1 MARVN
6 TVLGPIPA
14 EELGFV
20 AVHEHIGYG
29 MPGSELDTQWWKT
42 PEQRYEETVPKLRDV
57 PRELQALRRSD
68 VRRRHR
74 HLQRPRRRATT
85 SRCRRRPA
93 CTSSPPPASS
103 AGTPPCRFFE
113 RASVDYLYR
122 QFVHEI
128 TVGIGNTGARAGII
142 KVGVSRGFRM
152 KELDLRIY
160 RAAARA
166 ALATGVP
173 IFTHLAVDVEP
184 AIEIFHEEGLPLDR
198 VLFGHADDG
207 VSQGKVRDTWIADQG
222 GRIGFDTFG
231 YDLEL
236 PDPPFWGR
244 PRQERLDH
252 FLRYVQ
258 GGRVD
263 SVLASADANCSPLGW
278 PGVKGHTVNYL
289 FEVLIPALREA
300 GRRRGHDHP
309 DLRRP
314 PRRLPVPP
322 ELTGHDHADLRPQE
336 PGRRHRRR
344 RLRRRRRGQGAEPP
358 RRQRHRLRA
367 GRRDPRGR
375 RRHRPAPLHDGPV
388 QPAGASATPSRP

>member
-1 MARVN
+1 MKAVSHVN
-6 TVLGPIPA
+6 TVLGPIAP

-20 AVHEHIGYG
+20 AIHEHIGYG
-29 MPGSELDTQWWKT
+29 MPGSELDTTWWKT
-42 PEQRYEETVPKLRDV
+42 PEVRYEETVPKLRTFSANASPYGAATFVDATGICNGRDV
-57 PRELQALRRSD
+57 DYYQSLSEKTGVHIVAATGFVGGDTAL
-68 VRRRHR
+68 
-74 HLQRPRRRATT
+74 P
-85 SRCRRRPA
+85 
-93 CTSSPPPASS
+93 
-103 AGTPPCRFFE
+103 FFE
-113 RASVDYLYR
+113 RAGVGYLTD

-128 TVGIGNTGARAGII
+128 TVGIGRTGGKAGII

-152 KELDLRIY
+152 TDLDKRIY

-166 ALATGVP
+166 AVQTGVP
-173 IFTHLAVDVEP
+173 IFTHLAVDSQP
-184 AIEIFHEEGLPLDR
+184 AIDIFDDEGLPLDR

-207 VSQGKVRDTWIADQG
+207 VSQGKVRDTEIADRG

-300 GRRRGHDHP
+300 GVDEATITRIFVE
-309 DLRRP
+309 
-314 PRRLPVPP
+314 LP
-322 ELTGHDHADLRPQE
+322 ADFLAIQ
-336 PGRRHRRR
+336 H
-344 RLRRRRRGQGAEPP
+344 
-358 RRQRHRLRA
+358 
-367 GRRDPRGR
+367 
-375 RRHRPAPLHDGPV
+375 
-388 QPAGASATPSRP
+388 

>member
-6 TVLGPIPA
+6 TVLGPVPS

-29 MPGSELDTQWWKT
+29 MPGSELDTQWWKS
-42 PEQRYEETVPKLRDV
+42 PEQRYEETVPKLRAFHDNCRPWGAATYVDATGICNGRDV
-57 PRELQALRRSD
+57 SYYQSLSEKTGVHIVASTGFVGGDTAL
-68 VRRRHR
+68 
-74 HLQRPRRRATT
+74 P
-85 SRCRRRPA
+85 
-93 CTSSPPPASS
+93 
-103 AGTPPCRFFE
+103 FFE
-113 RASVDYLYR
+113 RASVDYLTE
-122 QFVHEI
+122 QFLHEI
-128 TVGIGNTGARAGII
+128 TVGIASTGAKAGII
-142 KVGVSRGFRM
+142 KVGVSRGFKM

-166 ALATGVP
+166 ALQTGVP

-184 AIEIFHEEGLPLDR
+184 AIEVFREEGLPLDR

-207 VSQGKVRDTWIADQG
+207 ISQGKIRDRWIAEQG

-252 FLRYVQ
+252 FLGYLRD
-258 GGRVD
+258 GLVD

-289 FEVLIPALREA
+289 FEVLLPALRDA
-300 GRRRGHDHP
+300 GVEEDTISRIFV
-309 DLRRP
+309 DLP
-314 PRRLPVPP
+314 
-322 ELTGHDHADLRPQE
+322 ADFLSIKTF
-336 PGRRHRRR
+336 
-344 RLRRRRRGQGAEPP
+344 ATT
-358 RRQRHRLRA
+358 
-367 GRRDPRGR
+367 
-375 RRHRPAPLHDGPV
+375 AP
-388 QPAGASATPSRP
+388 TN